1 MGKWIIIGLAS
12 LALLVFL
19 FSGSETVRVQTS
31 VVKEQQLT
39 VTVQEQGR
47 TRAYLPYTVSAP
59 VSGHM
64 LRTEL
69 MEGDTVSQGQVLA
82 RLALVSEDSR
92 TEASYRANLAAA
104 TARRD
109 AAEAALFEAETA
121 AEQAERESLRRERLY
136 LDRLISEEERD
147 AYQQTVNA
155 AQSRLSSTRSAL
167 QAAEAEQ
174 NSAQALL
181 MGNDSDAP
189 AIPVTSPTS
198 GTVQA
203 VYERG
208 DRVVSAGTPLLQI
221 SNNDEIELVID
232 LLTQDAVKVQPGA
245 FIEINGW
252 GGDHPL
258 PGRVKYIEPQA
269 FTKYSALG
277 VEEQRVNVIG
287 RLQETQPGLGAGY
300 RVEAAIVVW
309 QQDHVL
315 TVPTSSLFRRE
326 SQWHVFVVENGQAK
340 LRSIEIGEQSRML
353 AQVISGLSAGEQVI
367 VFPSDLIE
375 EGVNV
380 EIVSTTL
387 PSS

>member
-1 MGKWIIIGLAS
+1 
-12 LALLVFL
+12 
-19 FSGSETVRVQTS
+19 
-31 VVKEQQLT
+31 
-39 VTVQEQGR
+39 
-47 TRAYLPYTVSAP
+47 
-59 VSGHM
+59 
-64 LRTEL
+64 
-69 MEGDTVSQGQVLA
+69 
-82 RLALVSEDSR
+82 
-92 TEASYRANLAAA
+92 
-104 TARRD
+104 
-109 AAEAALFEAETA
+109 
-121 AEQAERESLRRERLY
+121 
-136 LDRLISEEERD
+136 
-147 AYQQTVNA
+147 
-155 AQSRLSSTRSAL
+155 
-167 QAAEAEQ
+167 
-174 NSAQALL
+174 
-181 MGNDSDAP
+181 
-189 AIPVTSPTS
+189 
-198 GTVQA
+198 
-203 VYERG
+203 
-208 DRVVSAGTPLLQI
+208 LQI

>member
-1 MGKWIIIGLAS
+1 MIKWIIIGLTTVV
-12 LALLVFL
+12 LLVFL
-19 FSGSETVRVQTS
+19 FSGPDAVRVQTAAI
-31 VVKEQQLT
+31 KEQPLT

-69 MEGDTVSQGQVLA
+69 MEGDTVTQGQLLA

-109 AAEAALFEAETA
+109 AAQAALFEAETA
-121 AEQAERESLRRERLY
+121 AEQAEREALRRERLY

-155 AQSRLSSTRSAL
+155 TQSRLSSARSAL

-181 MGNDSDAP
+181 MGSDSDAP
-189 AIPVTSPTS
+189 AIPVTSPAS
-198 GTVQA
+198 GTVQ
-203 VYERG
+203 VIYERG
-208 DRVVSAGTPLLQI
+208 DRVVSAGTPLFQI

-245 FIEINGW
+245 SIEIDGW
-252 GGDHPL
+252 GGNHTL
-258 PGRVKYIEPQA
+258 LGQVKYIEPQA
-269 FTKYSALG
+269 FTKFSALG

-287 RLQETQPGLGAGY
+287 RLQDNHSGLGAGY

-309 QQDHVL
+309 HQDNVL
-315 TVPTSSLFRRE
+315 TVPTSALFRRDN
-326 SQWHVFVVENGQAK
+326 QWHVFVVEQDQAK
-340 LRSIEIGEQSRML
+340 LRRIEIGEQNRVL
-353 AQVISGLSAGEQVI
+353 AQVTSGLSAGEQVI
-367 VFPSDLIE
+367 VFPSDLVE
-375 EGVNV
+375 EGVDV
-380 EIVSTTL
+380 DAVLITPQS
-387 PSS
+387 P